1 MTTQP
6 ILVQLCKTF
15 NLDLLELYFR
25 KACDPFQPFQDDLND
40 FLDEDTSIDRLESFG
55 LIQFNEYS
63 RLIIVTAH
71 LPDELTSRTGKKKQ
85 YDLAKK
91 ILKKEFYDAGIFVF
105 YDDHGHFR
113 FSLVV
118 AQYYGFR
125 REFSNFRRYTYFI
138 SPEFPNKT
146 FINQMGEAKYHSIED
161 LLKAFSIEA
170 VSDEF
175 YQAFQPKFTK
185 LASHVQETDDQK
197 LKEDFALL
205 LVIRIIF
212 LGFVQKKGW
221 LGNNS
226 SFIQSFYA
234 RYQSSFNPNNRFYR
248 DWLKPLF
255 FEALNHPPGHQVAYG
270 ANIFPEDLREVLTM
284 SPYLNGELFKEKT
297 GWDDQGLWISDQ
309 AIGEFIDFLFQYNF
323 TIQEN
328 QLYDEELELNPEFLG
343 IIFERLVNKADGAVY
358 TPRPEVDLMCRM
370 ALVKW
375 LEKNSNIIQHD
386 LYNFMFRNRGEGSEF
401 DEAQKQ
407 GDFSASEVRELVKLL
422 ESVTICDP
430 AAGSGAFEVGM
441 LQVLEERLENLY
453 NRNITPADLKSNQPT
468 HFERKKTIIA
478 NSLYGVEVKPWAV
491 WINQL
496 RLWLSLFIDM
506 PDDFKSSQSPLLP
519 NLSFKVRVGDS
530 LVQRIGQ
537 KTFPISG
544 HASLPTEIKSQV
556 TKLKTVKRDFFF
568 NQSDNYKKIEHEEL
582 LVFMSILDAQIE
594 EKNRELK
601 QLFKPK
607 PKQAAFDLGIT
618 QPKQAELDL
627 AAIDQAKRERLEEE
641 ILELKTQK
649 KALRDEYPFIWSIEF
664 AEIFF
669 DRGGFDIIIGNP
681 PYIRQESISDPLGK
695 LSPAKYKEAL
705 AEMLIIDFPEYFAKA
720 LDRLDEFNN
729 DRKPSG
735 RSDLYT
741 YFYVRT
747 LRLLNRKGVHVFICS
762 NAWLD
767 VDYGVWLQ
775 QFLLDRVPIHFIF
788 DNHARRSFASADV
801 NTTINIMDA
810 PVKVYDVQHT
820 VRFVAFKKP
829 FEEVTLA
836 ENLHEIE
843 RAFKTIKTDSY
854 RVYPITNAGLREA
867 GSELEENQVAGEG
880 KYVGDKWGGKYLRA
894 PDIYFTLLEKGEGKL
909 IKLKEVAEI
918 KRGITTGANDFF
930 YLEPLGPGS
939 KPGLTRVKNGAG
951 WIGELE
957 EEFLKPIIKSPR
969 ECNSI
974 QVQKEKLNYLVFK
987 CNKEKSQL
995 NQTKALDYINWGE
1008 SFEIEISQ
1016 GAGRGNIIKGFH
1028 NISSVRSRRIWYDIG
1043 GEKEGN
1049 AFWIKET
1056 NERLA
1061 VFISDDLISA
1071 DCRLYYSTLSRK
1083 LQMFCNST
1091 IFSLF
1096 SETPVRAGLGEGARS
1111 VMVYELKNNWV
1122 IKDRFI
1128 PEKLLNASSFVSREI
1143 LNIYEECGID
1153 SNSEIPISEQIPYPL
1168 PDRKELDDVF
1178 FDIFGLTDQERMDVY
1193 RAVCQL
1199 VYDRIHR
1206 AQSV

>member
-1 MTTQP
+1 MTTKE
-6 ILVQLCKTF
+6 ILIQLCKTF
-15 NLDLLELYFR
+15 NLDLLNLYFR
-25 KACDPFQPFQDDLND
+25 NTFQSFQPSQNEIGYFLEEQDTNIDQLKTLGYIELNN
-40 FLDEDTSIDRLESFG
+40 I
-55 LIQFNEYS
+55 S
-63 RLIIVTAH
+63 RLIVVTAH
-71 LPDELTSRTGKKKQ
+71 LTNELTTRTGKKKQ

-91 ILKKEFYDAGIFVF
+91 ILKQEYYDAGIFVF
-105 YDDHGHFR
+105 YDDQGHFR

-118 AQYYGFR
+118 AQYYGAR
-125 REFSNFRRYTYFI
+125 REFSNYRRYTYFI
-138 SPEFPNKT
+138 SPELPNKT
-146 FINQMGEAKYHSIED
+146 FINQIGDAEFNTIED

-170 VSDEF
+170 VSDDF
-175 YQAFQPKFTK
+175 YKDFQPTFTS
-185 LASHVQETDDQK
+185 LAENVQGTDDQK
-197 LKEDFALL
+197 LKDDFALL
-205 LVIRIIF
+205 FVIRIIF

-221 LGNNS
+221 LGSNLI
-226 SFIQSFYA
+226 FIQSFYA
-234 RYQSSFNPNNRFYR
+234 RYQNSFNPDNRFYR

-270 ANIFPEDLREVLTM
+270 TNVFPEDLREILTM
-284 SPYLNGELFKEKT
+284 SPYLNGELFKVKT
-297 GWDDQGLWISDQ
+297 GWDDQGLWITDR
-309 AIGEFIDFLFQYNF
+309 AIGEFIEFLFQYNF

-328 QLYDEELELNPEFLG
+328 HLYDEELELNPEFLG

-375 LEKNSNIIQHD
+375 LQKNSNLNQHD
-386 LYNFMFRNRGEGSEF
+386 LYNFMFRNMGEGGEF
-401 DEAQKQ
+401 EEYQKQ
-407 GDFSASEVRELVKLL
+407 GDFSASEIRELVGLL

-453 NRNITPADLKSNQPT
+453 NRNITPNDLKANKPT
-468 HFERKKTIIA
+468 HFERKKAIIA

-506 PDDFKSSQSPLLP
+506 PDDFKSSLSPLLP

-544 HASLPTEIKSQV
+544 HASLPPEIKSQV
-556 TKLKTVKRDFFF
+556 TKLKTIKRDFFF
-568 NQSDNYKKIEHEEL
+568 NQSDNFKKIEHEEL
-582 LVFMSILDAQIE
+582 LVFMAILDAQIE

-607 PKQAAFDLGIT
+607 PKQAAFDLGIS

-649 KALRDEYPFIWSIEF
+649 KVLKEEHPFIWSIEF
-664 AEIFF
+664 AEIFY

-681 PYIRQESISDPLGK
+681 PYVRQESINDPLGK
-695 LSPAKYKEAL
+695 LTPAKYKEAL
-705 AEMLIIDFPEYFAKA
+705 ADMLIIDFPEYFAKS
-720 LDRLDEFNN
+720 LGQLDEFKK

-741 YFYVRT
+741 YFYVRS
-747 LRLLNRKGVHVFICS
+747 LRLLNRNGVHVFICS

-767 VDYGVWLQ
+767 VDYGAWLQ
-775 QFLLDRVPIHFIF
+775 QFLLERIPIHFIF
-788 DNHARRSFASADV
+788 DNQARRSFTSADV

-810 PVKVYDVQHT
+810 PVKKNDDQHI

-836 ENLHEIE
+836 ENLLEIE
-843 RAFKTIKTDSY
+843 IANKTVKNDSY

-894 PDIYFTLLEKGEGKL
+894 PDIYFTILEKGKGKL

-930 YLEPLGPGS
+930 YLEPLGSGS
-939 KPGLTRVKNGAG
+939 KPGLIRVKNGAG

-957 EEFLKPIIKSPR
+957 EEFLKPALTTLR
-969 ECNSI
+969 ECEKYSI
-974 QVQKEKLNYLVFK
+974 SSQELSSNIFICNYDRNVIK
-987 CNKEKSQL
+987 NKFQHCF
-995 NQTKALDYINWGE
+995 DYINWGE
-1008 SFEIEISQ
+1008 KT
-1016 GAGRGNIIKGFH
+1016 GYHTR
-1028 NISSVRSRRIWYDIG
+1028 SSVRNRRNWWSLPNQNKSDFIIMRFRDQRNWFPFITDHFLIG
-1043 GEKEGN
+1043 D
-1049 AFWIKET
+1049 T
-1056 NERLA
+1056 
-1061 VFISDDLISA
+1061 VFVG
-1071 DCRLYYSTLSRK
+1071 C
-1083 LQMFCNST
+1083 
-1091 IFSLF
+1091 
-1096 SETPVRAGLGEGARS
+1096 
-1111 VMVYELKNNWV
+1111 LKNNHD
-1122 IKDRFI
+1122 INDYT
-1128 PEKLLNASSFVSREI
+1128 LI
-1143 LNIYEECGID
+1143 LNSTLTLLMTEIFGRKNLGDGLLTTYGPEIKTLPLLDPKIEAKFSSELKKAFLISKVETIFVECGID
-1153 SNSEIPISEQIPYPL
+1153 PISNIPIQNQIPVPL
-1168 PDRKELDDVF
+1168 PIRKELDDIV
-1178 FDIFGLTDQERMDVY
+1178 FDILGLSDQERMDVY